1 MTITS
6 ANSAQSMSPVSY
18 QATSPPTGLSPKAAA
33 IQEIKDCLLNMKVIK
48 AGDERSVIDLLKN
61 DAFMADIHTLPF
73 DDQGLGRLYNKLM
86 KQGLS
91 TDETYEMGNRLQIAS
106 TKDNAILMFPMLI
119 MILQLHLWVE
129 ELVENEQRE
138 EAGLLIRKKFKEEN
152 SKNASPHL
160 DISGYGLSSLPELLA
175 SLQATELNISHNN
188 LSALDVLSKKI
199 EILNANGNQFYKIPT
214 AITELDHIESLDL
227 SNNNL
232 HTLFLN
238 PYYPTGIK
246 QNTLPNSLRSL
257 NISGNPELEGLDY
270 QALPAELIKL
280 DVSGCSINE
289 IELTLMPEKVT
300 IICNGNTTLLVKGEK
315 FTGEK
320 WNGITIQREVSAK
333 PTYQQYP

>member
-1 MTITS
+1 
-6 ANSAQSMSPVSY
+6 MSPVSY

-73 DDQGLGRLYNKLM
+73 DDQRLGRLYNKLM

-91 TDETYEMGNRLQIAS
+91 TDETYEIGNRLQIAS
-106 TKDNAILMFPMLI
+106 TKDNEIFMFPMLK

-152 SKNASPHL
+152 SKNASPPL

-188 LSALDVLSKKI
+188 LSDLVLPKEVEIVNASGNRELKILDPKVLP
-199 EILNANGNQFYKIPT
+199 A
-214 AITELDHIESLDL
+214 
-227 SNNNL
+227 
-232 HTLFLN
+232 
-238 PYYPTGIK
+238 GIK
-246 QNTLPNSLRSL
+246 
-257 NISGNPELEGLDY
+257 E
-270 QALPAELIKL
+270 L
-280 DVSGCSINE
+280 DVSDTGLTELPNLSEFKNLIKINVSGCPIQT
-289 IELTLMPEKVT
+289 IEFTSLPEKVT
-300 IICNGNTTLLVKGEK
+300 IICDGNTTLLVKGEK

-320 WNGITIQREVSAK
+320 WNGITIQREVSTK
-333 PTYQQYP
+333 PIGQQYIYRHVA